1 MVIYMNEK
9 EEILEILN
17 EVEKALQEMF
27 FSGFNSPGDF
37 TLNEFSR
44 LSLLMESCGMSYGA
58 KKLKSIHDKLSSKR
72 HSFDFDYEEAV
83 KDYSELNEYCLICS
97 KKLHMLNL
105 KEKIANL

>member
-1 MVIYMNEK
+1 MNEK

-37 TLNEFSR
+37 TLNEFLR

-72 HSFDFDYEEAV
+72 HSFDFDYEKAV